1 MKLTYFRKFDLMLD
15 ETNINEVEEIEYTIK
30 RNNNKIKFIVNG
42 DKNQLEVI
50 YFGKIP
56 YQNNFQPQPE
66 TPMNRLLA
74 IIVLLFSIIILPGC
88 IVVPGPI
95 GVIGEYG
102 AVTVQ
107 PNPVVVSSGY
117 TGTYYNYTGRVQAV
131 NIAPYYSN
139 PPIYSERPVV
149 RNYYAPQVYVPP
161 PLSSTGVII
170 NTGGPTPP
178 FYPPPPPPPPPHH

>member
-1 MKLTYFRKFDLMLD
+1 MK
-15 ETNINEVEEIEYTIK
+15 
-30 RNNNKIKFIVNG
+30 KI
-42 DKNQLEVI
+42 L
-50 YFGKIP
+50 
-56 YQNNFQPQPE
+56 
-66 TPMNRLLA
+66 
-74 IIVLLFSIIILPGC
+74 IIVLLSATILLNAC
-88 IVVPGPI
+88 VVVPGPI
-95 GVIGEYG
+95 GVVGEYG

-139 PPIYSERPVV
+139 PPIYYNERPVV

-170 NTGGPTPP
+170 NTGPTPPP

>member
-1 MKLTYFRKFDLMLD
+1 MK
-15 ETNINEVEEIEYTIK
+15 
-30 RNNNKIKFIVNG
+30 KI
-42 DKNQLEVI
+42 L
-50 YFGKIP
+50 
-56 YQNNFQPQPE
+56 
-66 TPMNRLLA
+66 
-74 IIVLLFSIIILPGC
+74 IIVLLSATILLNAC
-88 IVVPGPI
+88 VVVPGPI
-95 GVIGEYG
+95 GVVGEYG

-139 PPIYSERPVV
+139 PPTIYYGERPVV

-170 NTGGPTPP
+170 NTGPTPPP
-178 FYPPPPPPPPPHH
+178 FYPH

>member
-1 MKLTYFRKFDLMLD
+1 MK
-15 ETNINEVEEIEYTIK
+15 
-30 RNNNKIKFIVNG
+30 KI
-42 DKNQLEVI
+42 L
-50 YFGKIP
+50 
-56 YQNNFQPQPE
+56 
-66 TPMNRLLA
+66 
-74 IIVLLFSIIILPGC
+74 IIVLLSATILLNAC
-88 IVVPGPI
+88 VVVPGPI
-95 GVIGEYG
+95 GVVGEYG

-170 NTGGPTPP
+170 NTGPTPPP

>member
-1 MKLTYFRKFDLMLD
+1 
-15 ETNINEVEEIEYTIK
+15 
-30 RNNNKIKFIVNG
+30 
-42 DKNQLEVI
+42 
-50 YFGKIP
+50 
-56 YQNNFQPQPE
+56 
-66 TPMNRLLA
+66 MNRLLA

-131 NIAPYYSN
+131 NITPYYSN
-139 PPIYSERPVV
+139 PPIYYGERPVV

-170 NTGGPTPP
+170 NTGPTPP
-178 FYPPPPPPPPPHH
+178 PFYRHPPH